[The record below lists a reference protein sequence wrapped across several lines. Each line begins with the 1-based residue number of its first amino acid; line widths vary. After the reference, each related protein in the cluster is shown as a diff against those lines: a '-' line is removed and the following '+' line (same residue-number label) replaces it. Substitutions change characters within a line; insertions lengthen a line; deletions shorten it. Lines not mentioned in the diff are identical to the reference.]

1 MINMKFFAINGSPRH
16 NCNTAQLL
24 KESLKGIKSIISD
37 AETEIINLYDMPF
50 NGCKS
55 CFACKKINGRHYGK
69 CVYKD
74 DFKPILEKVVQA
86 DGIILGSPVYFGD
99 VTGNMRSFLERFIFP
114 FFVYD
119 KEGTSL
125 APKRMPLAF
134 IYTMNVS
141 KENALNMEYEHFFSK
156 TESVLENIFS
166 KPLNLY
172 VYDTYQFDYSK
183 YKMEIFTEEHKAKV
197 RKEQFPKDLE
207 AAFNI
212 GVEIA
217 NKSLL

>member
-1 MINMKFFAINGSPRH
+1 MTFFAVNGSGRKDG
-16 NCNTAQLL
+16 NTAELL
-24 KESLKGIKSIISD
+24 NESLKGIKSVISN
-37 AETEIINLYDMPF
+37 AEVETINLYDIPF

-74 DFKPILEKVVQA
+74 DFKPILEKVVYA

-99 VTGNMRSFLERFIFP
+99 VSGNMRSFLERFIFP

-119 KEGTSL
+119 KQGTSL
-125 APKRMPLAF
+125 APKRMPLGC
-134 IYTMNVS
+134 IYTMNVT
-141 KENALNMEYEHFFSK
+141 KEAACEMEYEHFFSK
-156 TESVLENIFS
+156 NEAVLENIFS

-172 VYDTYQFDYSK
+172 SYDTYQFDYSK
-183 YKMEIFTEEHKAKV
+183 YKMEIFTEKHKAQV
-197 RKEQFPKDLE
+197 RREQFPKDLE
-207 AAFNI
+207 AAFNM

>member
-1 MINMKFFAINGSPRH
+1 MTFFAVNGSARKDG
-16 NCNTAQLL
+16 NTAELL
-24 KESLKGIKSIISD
+24 NESLKGIKSVISN
-37 AETEIINLYDMPF
+37 AEVETINLYDMPF

-74 DFKPILEKVVQA
+74 DFKPILEKVVYA

-99 VTGNMRSFLERFIFP
+99 VSGNMRSFLERFIFP

-119 KEGTSL
+119 KQGTSL
-125 APKRMPLAF
+125 APKRMPLGC
-134 IYTMNVS
+134 IYTMNVT
-141 KENALNMEYEHFFSK
+141 KEAACEMEYEHFFSK
-156 TESVLENIFS
+156 NEAVLENIFS

-172 VYDTYQFDYSK
+172 SYDTYQFDYSK
-183 YKMEIFTEEHKAKV
+183 YKMEIFTEKHKAQV
-197 RKEQFPKDLE
+197 RREQFPKDLE
-207 AAFNI
+207 AAFNM

>member
-1 MINMKFFAINGSPRH
+1 MVVKVVLPV
-16 NCNTAQLL
+16 
-24 KESLKGIKSIISD
+24 
-37 AETEIINLYDMPF
+37 
-50 NGCKS
+50 
-55 CFACKKINGRHYGK
+55 KKINGRHYGK

-74 DFKPILEKVVQA
+74 DFKPILEKIVQA

-141 KENALNMEYEHFFSK
+141 KENALKMEYEHFFSK

-183 YKMEIFTEEHKAKV
+183 YKMELFTEEHKAKV

-207 AAFNI
+207 AAFNM

>member
-1 MINMKFFAINGSPRH
+1 MTFFAVNGSARKDG
-16 NCNTAQLL
+16 NTAELL
-24 KESLKGIKSIISD
+24 NESLKGIKSVISN
-37 AETEIINLYDMPF
+37 AEVETINLYDIPF

-74 DFKPILEKVVQA
+74 DFKPILEKVVYA

-99 VTGNMRSFLERFIFP
+99 VSGNMRSFLERFIFP

-119 KEGTSL
+119 KQGTSL
-125 APKRMPLAF
+125 APKRMPLGC
-134 IYTMNVS
+134 IYTMNVT
-141 KENALNMEYEHFFSK
+141 KEAACEMEYEHFFSK
-156 TESVLENIFS
+156 NEAVLENIFS

-172 VYDTYQFDYSK
+172 SYDTYQFDYSK
-183 YKMEIFTEEHKAKV
+183 YKMEIFTEKHKAQV
-197 RKEQFPKDLE
+197 RREQFPKDLE
-207 AAFNI
+207 AAFNM